1 MKLKLLKG
9 LLLSTCL
16 CASSFASDTW
26 EYKDWET
33 SIVGDNFVR
42 YITHGSAVWGHEF
55 GFIRSIGQCDAPE
68 SLWLT
73 FSTYEDDL
81 NGLEGGTLEATFTV
95 DEQAF
100 QMKLPVLGVQKFTP
114 TMSIAFFT
122 NIAVPSA
129 LRQALM
135 NGNEVSV
142 EFVAPQP
149 LVAKFDIPMD
159 TFSLS
164 GITANSTKALDV
176 CQTGPATLS
185 VPPRVTKQELQQAAI
200 QTLQA
205 KRRIPNVPQNLIADQ
220 TSCIDPSSYEFV
232 SSITPKMRS
241 NAPTAFFGNYSV
253 SADGRDGSA
262 PYPPIT
268 IKNQCHP
275 NSELSV
281 LEVPGTEQQVFKLI
295 VNDGFIYALS
305 NNHSVGGLY
314 DIEQP
319 GVILQVIDI
328 RDLEKAIVVGEMIFD
343 GLVPE
348 MTVSGSTVY
357 ITENDWLKVID
368 VSNPTQPTT
377 IKEHK
382 VDRGEFGTQGI
393 ASTGT
398 DLLITSDRKVQA
410 IHPQSGTV
418 QWTLPLVDRPSDIF
432 VAEGYAYVRTNSPSE
447 RGAKL
452 LKLSGLKEKPE
463 IVNTLRFAAPLYYLY
478 QHGQFLL
485 DGNRAFAIELGEHD
499 TFITADQ
506 AD

>member
-1 MKLKLLKG
+1 
-9 LLLSTCL
+9 
-16 CASSFASDTW
+16 
-26 EYKDWET
+26 
-33 SIVGDNFVR
+33 
-42 YITHGSAVWGHEF
+42 
-55 GFIRSIGQCDAPE
+55 
-68 SLWLT
+68 
-73 FSTYEDDL
+73 
-81 NGLEGGTLEATFTV
+81 
-95 DEQAF
+95 
-100 QMKLPVLGVQKFTP
+100 
-114 TMSIAFFT
+114 
-122 NIAVPSA
+122 
-129 LRQALM
+129 
-135 NGNEVSV
+135 
-142 EFVAPQP
+142 
-149 LVAKFDIPMD
+149 
-159 TFSLS
+159 
-164 GITANSTKALDV
+164 
-176 CQTGPATLS
+176 
-185 VPPRVTKQELQQAAI
+185 
-200 QTLQA
+200 
-205 KRRIPNVPQNLIADQ
+205 
-220 TSCIDPSSYEFV
+220 
-232 SSITPKMRS
+232 
-241 NAPTAFFGNYSV
+241 
-253 SADGRDGSA
+253 
-262 PYPPIT
+262 
-268 IKNQCHP
+268 
-275 NSELSV
+275 
-281 LEVPGTEQQVFKLI
+281 
-295 VNDGFIYALS
+295 
-305 NNHSVGGLY
+305 VGGLY

-410 IHPQSGTV
+410 IDPQSGNV
-418 QWTLPLVDRPSDIF
+418 YWTLPLVDRPSDIF
-432 VAEGYAYVRTNSPSE
+432 LAEGYAYVRTTSRSE

-452 LKLSGLKEKPE
+452 LKLTGLKDKPE